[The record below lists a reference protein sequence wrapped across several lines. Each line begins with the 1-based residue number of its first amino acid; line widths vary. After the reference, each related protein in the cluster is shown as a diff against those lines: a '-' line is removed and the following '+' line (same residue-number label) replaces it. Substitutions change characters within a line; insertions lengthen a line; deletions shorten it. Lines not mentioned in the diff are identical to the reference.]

1 MPDVLKNSDAALPV
15 ELLLD
20 APAVEVSSGTAAT
33 FTRNSLISVARLFVS
48 TLVALVLPAYLT
60 HKLPVKTYS
69 SWVLILQMSAYV
81 SYLEF
86 GIQTGI
92 SKYVAEFR
100 ARQDEAGAA
109 QRASAGLALMLLMS
123 ALGIILTLIL
133 AWRVPHLFKDMPPAM
148 FHDVRLSLI
157 FIGISLSLSLVTSI
171 CAAIFVGLQRYGTP
185 VALSLVNRFLYT
197 GAVMWAVYRHS
208 SLAVMGITVAAVHL
222 LTGAMQVIAWRRMK
236 DRIDLTLRRLDPAII
251 RQMLGYCSS
260 LAIWSAGMLC
270 VSGLDVTIV
279 GRYDFAQTAFYSIAV
294 LPTNFMISIMA
305 AALAPLL
312 PTASALSVQRT
323 PAEMGSMLSKTT
335 RYSSLLLILC
345 GLPLLVG
352 GEMILRLWVGP
363 AYAAHA
369 VPYLRILVLANMLR
383 NLCLPYSSM
392 LIATSSQKVAIIGA
406 SAEAAVNLLSSI
418 AFAQRFGAIG
428 VAYGTLLGSFVS
440 VGMHFALSMHYTY
453 PIMKVTRLRLLLS
466 GMLRPALVAVPSL
479 LLIRLWWRT
488 DRPQLG
494 IAVWTFW
501 VVATAA
507 IAWFACLDQQER
519 NRLIMVAG
527 RRFSRLPGTIS

>member
-1 MPDVLKNSDAALPV
+1 MSDLQQISETALPV
-15 ELLLD
+15 EVVLE
-20 APAVEVSSGTAAT
+20 APAAEVTSGTAAT
-33 FTRNSLISVARLFVS
+33 FTRNALISVARLFVS

-100 ARQDEAGAA
+100 ARRDDAGASM
-109 QRASAGLALMLLMS
+109 RASAGLALMLMMS
-123 ALGIILTLIL
+123 GIGIALTIGL
-133 AWRVPHLFKDMPPAM
+133 AWRVPHLFNEMPAAM
-148 FHDVRLSLI
+148 YHDVRISLL

-236 DRIDLTLRRLDPAII
+236 DRVHLTLRRLDPAVI

-279 GRYDFAQTAFYSIAV
+279 GRYDFGQTAFYSIAV
-294 LPTNFMISIMA
+294 LPTNFMIAIMG

-312 PTASALSVQRT
+312 PTASALAVQRT
-323 PAEMGSMLSKTT
+323 PAEMGSMLAKTT

-363 AYAAHA
+363 AYAAQA
-369 VPYLRILVLANMLR
+369 IPYLRILVLANMLR

-406 SAEAAVNLLSSI
+406 SAEASVNLISSVLL
-418 AFAQRFGAIG
+418 AKHFGAIG

-440 VGMHFALSMHYTY
+440 VGMHFALSMRYTY

-466 GMLRPALVAVPSL
+466 GMLRPALVAAPSL
-479 LLIRLWWRT
+479 ILVRLWWRSA
-488 DRPQLG
+488 RPELG
-494 IAVWTFW
+494 ITAWTFW
-501 VVATAA
+501 AVTTCA
-507 IAWFACLDQQER
+507 IAWWACLEATER
-519 NRLIMVAG
+519 QRLIAMAH
-527 RRFSRLPGTIS
+527 RRFARLPVTIS